1 MNEINDYNDCIYKQS
16 QKEIQEKSP
25 TFVEWFKVNG
35 RDYLDEVS
43 GFFSLDDILEVAA
56 SDYAVQQAYYEYL
69 LNKKQ

>member
-1 MNEINDYNDCIYKQS
+1 MIMDEYDDLIYNQS
-16 QKEIQEKSP
+16 QKDIKEKAP

>member
-1 MNEINDYNDCIYKQS
+1 MKSSDYDDLIFS
-16 QKEIQEKSP
+16 QAQEDIQKKSS